1 MSCLESAGPFEAW
14 CSGVALEEAVAGL
27 VRTGDSGAS
36 MAQLAQ
42 EAGPAFVLQFQSFGF
57 I

>member
-42 EAGPAFVLQFQSFGF
+42 EAGPAFALQFQSFGF